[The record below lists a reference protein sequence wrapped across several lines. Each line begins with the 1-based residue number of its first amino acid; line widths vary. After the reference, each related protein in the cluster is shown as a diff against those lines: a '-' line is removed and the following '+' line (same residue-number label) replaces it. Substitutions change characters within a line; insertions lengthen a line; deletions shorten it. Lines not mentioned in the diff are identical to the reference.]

1 MDKQELE
8 QKLKDLVA
16 QAMAANDQADNIF
29 NEARDLGLQGAAV
42 NKALADL
49 KTGKSATEVL
59 DELEQTID
67 KMYAKDTAALNQEI
81 ELEKSTEEGILK
93 KIASD
98 EANQ

>member
-1 MDKQELE
+1 MDKEELE
-8 QKLKDLVA
+8 QKLKELVA

-49 KTGKSATEVL
+49 KTGKSAAEVL

-98 EANQ
+98 EADQ